1 MVGAG
6 KSTLLLAF
14 FRILPILE
22 GRILIDGIDIST
34 LGLYDLRSRLS
45 IITQDPVLFS
55 GTLRSNMDPKVEFN
69 DAAIWDALNRVKFFE
84 SFQFSDTIINLD
96 YSITESG
103 SNLSQGQRQLICL
116 ARSLLYRKK
125 VIFLD
130 EATSSVDNL
139 TDERIQMA
147 IRTEFANTTIVTIA
161 HRLSTIIDYD
171 QVLVMDKGTIV
182 EYGTPKQ
189 LIDSFGVFSNMCVQ
203 TGNFEELLAKLQ
215 MKSK

>member
-1 MVGAG
+1 MAGAG

-69 DAAIWDALNRVKFFE
+69 DAVIWDALNRVKFFE

-96 YSITESG
+96 YSITECG

-139 TDERIQMA
+139 TDSRIQMA
-147 IRTEFANTTIVTIA
+147 IRTVFEFYYRNDC
-161 HRLSTIIDYD
+161 SS
-171 QVLVMDKGTIV
+171 
-182 EYGTPKQ
+182 
-189 LIDSFGVFSNMCVQ
+189 SFDDNRKF
-203 TGNFEELLAKLQ
+203 L
-215 MKSK
+215 